1 MKCPKCNET
10 EQLPGAR
17 FCHRCGAPL
26 TANPVGANSTK
37 PRQTPVAQNPT
48 PRGTAPAIG
57 KKPSPS
63 YGATGSA
70 YPTSSTAQQSKL
82 KRLLT
87 KLTIITIVILLIAIL
102 LLVLKIWTGCLISIP
117 LFLLSIVTGVAS
129 IIIAIPN
136 SAIKSSLGVDDA
148 EIEAACDT
156 LSHTINMLLIWNGFW
171 VVAGII
177 CMFAVGWW
185 AVLICGILSIVA
197 LIVGIIAML
206 GALGVID

>member
-1 MKCPKCNET
+1 MRCPKCNET
-10 EQLPGAR
+10 EQFPGAR
-17 FCHRCGAPL
+17 FCRRCGAPL
-26 TANPVGANSTK
+26 TANSVGTNSTK
-37 PRQTPVAQNPT
+37 HQQTPVTHNSTSQGGAPSGKARKT
-48 PRGTAPAIG
+48 GYGVPGTA
-57 KKPSPS
+57 
-63 YGATGSA
+63 
-70 YPTSSTAQQSKL
+70 YPMSSTVQQSKL
-82 KRLLT
+82 KKLLT
-87 KLTIITIVILLIAIL
+87 KLTIITIVILLLAIL
-102 LLVLKIWTGCLISIP
+102 LLVLKIWPGCLISIP
-117 LFLLSIVTGVAS
+117 LFLLSIVTGAAS